1 MLRPATTTC
10 EKVKAGKPASALYY
24 ILYITYSV
32 YLGVVSV
39 SVSPNVGGVAS
50 VSVRPNIE
58 GLVYVSVRPNVGG
71 VVSVSVS
78 PNE

>member
-10 EKVKAGKPASALYY
+10 EKVKAGKPVSALYY

-39 SVSPNVGGVAS
+39 SVSPNVGGV
-50 VSVRPNIE
+50 
-58 GLVYVSVRPNVGG
+58 VYVLGRPNVGG